1 MITHKNT
8 DPRYGIRV
16 KTCSVEKHLSQEQL
30 GDAIG
35 TSKPYICK
43 IENAKQSLTSDMAKR
58 LSEVLGVRWEYLMLL
73 DDYRTEEERSSSRR
87 TGEILTDVFRDTLY
101 YMGYDI
107 FPATEKKKEADGD
120 TQRPTKYI
128 LCRQGDPEE
137 SSPGG
142 KPETSEQV
150 RHRIPETV
158 AVLTPEELDDLMRRV
173 SAAVR
178 HEMEYALQ
186 FRTRKATEG
195 ERREAELQCC
205 LPGVEE
211 KWKMLYNLV

>member
-16 KTCSVEKHLSQEQL
+16 KTCRVEKHLSQEQL

-87 TGEILTDVFRDTLY
+87 TLSASPRS
-101 YMGYDI
+101 
-107 FPATEKKKEADGD
+107 ATKL
-120 TQRPTKYI
+120 P
-128 LCRQGDPEE
+128 
-137 SSPGG
+137 
-142 KPETSEQV
+142 
-150 RHRIPETV
+150 
-158 AVLTPEELDDLMRRV
+158 
-173 SAAVR
+173 
-178 HEMEYALQ
+178 
-186 FRTRKATEG
+186 
-195 ERREAELQCC
+195 
-205 LPGVEE
+205 LPGV
-211 KWKMLYNLV
+211 LVI